1 MFAVFLGHMKK
12 KRLTYIPMMCATIF
26 LVLVIGTGFVLYQ
39 TTGFLQTEKID
50 FVDEKNW
57 DLANGLI
64 PGSQAIEFHGASA
77 KCWVLVH
84 GYTSTPDELR
94 ELAIKLYLQFN
105 DSVFVPRLYGH
116 GERPSHLE
124 QYSVDYWYA
133 QVEKVVQENNCTYLV
148 GSSMG
153 ASIVLR
159 YAELHD
165 TEGIVLLGAT
175 FRPQPD
181 YLPVITATK
190 VIYPLVRYT
199 KKDEPGVTVLDPQG
213 GVITGGIK
221 YTPASYSRISHKTYQ
236 NLETKHHFQIKF
248 TSNIELVNDNNI
260 LSIQIR
266 LYPVSFPSKNY
277 QTKYDKNKVKTF
289 ISYCQLKSE
298 LGK

>member
-1 MFAVFLGHMKK
+1 
-12 KRLTYIPMMCATIF
+12 MCTTIF

-64 PGSQAIEFHGASA
+64 PSSQAIEFHGTSA

-94 ELAIKLYLQFN
+94 ELAIKLYLQFS
-105 DSVFVPRLYGH
+105 DTVFVPRLYGH

-124 QYSVDYWYA
+124 QYSVDDWYA

-148 GSSMG
+148 GSSIG

-199 KKDEPGVTVLDPQG
+199 KKD
-213 GVITGGIK
+213 
-221 YTPASYSRISHKTYQ
+221 
-236 NLETKHHFQIKF
+236 
-248 TSNIELVNDNNI
+248 
-260 LSIQIR
+260 
-266 LYPVSFPSKNY
+266 
-277 QTKYDKNKVKTF
+277 
-289 ISYCQLKSE
+289 
-298 LGK
+298 